1 MLGWSSWCSNIWWCR
16 LCCFWYSRENV
27 CFCYLCHWIGCCI
40 VSEEKRENETP
51 LLNQEHM
58 YILSIALVIF
68 LSDTI
73 SSLFPS
79 LPRIIVS
86 LISFLILTPML
97 FVPVRH
103 LSYASLLGVLIAVSI
118 LFILLYDGF
127 SKPDAPGSLI
137 ESAVSVCESIN
148 VDMSQG

>member
-1 MLGWSSWCSNIWWCR
+1 
-16 LCCFWYSRENV
+16 
-27 CFCYLCHWIGCCI
+27 
-40 VSEEKRENETP
+40 
-51 LLNQEHM
+51 M
-58 YILSIALVIF
+58 YISSIALVIF

-86 LISFLILTPML
+86 LISFLVLTPML

-118 LFILLYDGF
+118 LFLLLFDGF
-127 SKPDAPGSLI
+127 TKPDAPGSLI
-137 ESAVSVCESIN
+137 ESAVSAWVCEFIN
-148 VDMSQG
+148 VVICHRSGLILLFHHI